1 MGDPALLYPSLDF
14 ADIERR
20 ELLLT
25 DPERVGQQDR
35 PIPVAVRWS
44 PSATQPMP
52 VVVLSHGGAFGH
64 VNPRGALDEWAE
76 LVARHGYFGLVNQ
89 RHA

>member
-1 MGDPALLYPSLDF
+1 MGDPALLYPSMGL
-14 ADIERR
+14 ADVEYR
-20 ELLLT
+20 ELLLV
-25 DPERVGQQDR
+25 DRDRLGQPDR

-44 PSATQPMP
+44 PSAPRPMP

-76 LVARHGYFGLVNQ
+76 GVVEWERK
-89 RHA
+89 